1 MPWPPE
7 RAGARDGQPAAGESA
22 RTIEL
27 GERTVAYVLRRSRRR
42 TIGLSIDHRGLR
54 VGAPPRASLRDVESL
69 LVQHG
74 EWIGRKLD
82 EWRDRGP
89 RQLPIADGMQL
100 PFLGEAL
107 AIRLAIGGN
116 RCLWNVHAAEATL
129 TLCLRAP
136 AEAPRVLERALRER
150 ARELFTERL
159 AHYAPL
165 LEVSPP
171 PLSLSAARTRW
182 GSCSTRSGIR
192 LNWRLLHFPL
202 PVIDYVVVHELAHLR
217 EMNHSPRFWAIV
229 AGVCPNWQ
237 ALRVE
242 LRVLGRALP
251 GLVQEG
257 CSNLAGFGDGL
268 QRIDGVDADRRGR
281 SSNHGR

>member
-1 MPWPPE
+1 MPWLPE
-7 RAGARDGQPAAGESA
+7 KASAGGRLPAGSETQ

-27 GERTVAYVLRRSRRR
+27 GERTIAYVLRRSRRR

-54 VGAPPRASLRDVESL
+54 VGAPPRAPLHEVESL
-69 LVQHG
+69 LLRHG

-82 EWRDRGP
+82 EWHARRP
-89 RQLPIADGMQL
+89 ARLHAITDGVQL
-100 PFLGEAL
+100 PFLGQAL

-116 RCLWNVHAAEATL
+116 RCLWNLHAGGATL
-129 TLCLRAP
+129 TLCLRTP
-136 AEAPRVLERALRER
+136 ADARRVLERALRER
-150 ARELFTERL
+150 ARELFAERL

-165 LEVSPP
+165 LEVVPP

-229 AGVCPNWQ
+229 SGVCPNWQ

-242 LRVLGRALP
+242 LRVLGKTLP
-251 GLVQEG
+251 GLV
-257 CSNLAGFGDGL
+257 
-268 QRIDGVDADRRGR
+268 
-281 SSNHGR
+281 